1 MAIQQPI
8 QQPIERPSVQP
19 VEQPAN
25 AREFCLRI
33 LESGDL
39 ASKLAP
45 PLDRAGQVLALDP
58 SGSAI
63 FIDRPARDVGLRMRG
78 GGDKLPRPGELS
90 DLASRQLCLARFAHH
105 ELMAVEYFAWALL
118 RWPDLPLPLR
128 RGLLAALADEQRHCR
143 LYLDRL
149 DALGGRFDGDDH
161 SDYFWRHAPAIAAS
175 PAGPAAFLAAMG
187 LTLEQ
192 ANLDFTLTYR
202 DGFARAGDPESAAIC
217 QQVHD
222 DEIAHVALAAYWL
235 VRLEPASPGAPDSR
249 LDAGDLDAYLA
260 SVPFPLG
267 AGRAKGR
274 RFEAKPRA
282 RAGLSEAF
290 IEHVRQAR
298 SSQERGRPWILPNLG
313 AEEGLDWR
321 AYPSEPHAR
330 VAVRLLALLFPK
342 SARIVHRDGGGAWR
356 SEPAAA
362 DWPSAL
368 GPPPE
373 RAVVP
378 WLETT
383 TDAFA
388 WIHTRSLAESL
399 AAGLP
404 GQPRVALAGPDPDCV
419 HALHDKAFALEAARA
434 LGLHPPELDPL
445 LLVLSP
451 EDLGRPDETLARL
464 THALDAWPAWTAR
477 RFTLKPRFGSSGRG
491 RVGGEGQ
498 IDTPAVRGAFARL
511 ARRGGAVFEPWLAR
525 TRDFSVV
532 LHLPAANASP
542 SILASFEMLTTRSGV
557 FRGHC
562 GEVDIGGGVYS
573 GDPDDDRLRAGA
585 ADIARMAA
593 DRGFFGACGVDAF
606 RYRTGDGGREAWRGA
621 VEFNARPTMGLV
633 TYGLLRRA
641 LPRLPESLAVPGRE
655 PLAFLFTLLDNRAD
669 DPRAAILD
677 RSGPDAHV
685 IELAARPIPGEP
697 RPLLFFGRDR
707 KALREA
713 HLALVG
719 C

>member
-1 MAIQQPI
+1 MEPN
-8 QQPIERPSVQP
+8 
-19 VEQPAN
+19 EQPAS

-39 ASKLAP
+39 ASKLSP
-45 PLDRAGQVLALDP
+45 PFDPRGELFALDP
-58 SGSAI
+58 SGPAI
-63 FIDRPARDVGLRMRG
+63 FIDRPARDAGLRMRS

-90 DLASRQLCLARFAHH
+90 ELASRQLCLARFAHH

-128 RGLLAALADEQRHCR
+128 RGLLVALADEQRHCR

-149 DALGGRFDGDDH
+149 AALGGRFDGGDH

-175 PAGPAAFLAAMG
+175 PAGAAAFLAAMG

-202 DGFARAGDPESAAIC
+202 DGFAHAGDRESAAIC

-222 DEIAHVALAAYWL
+222 DEIAHVALAAHWL
-235 VRLEPASPGAPDSR
+235 VRLGPASAGAPDSR
-249 LDAGDLDAYLA
+249 SDASDLDAYLA
-260 SVPFPLG
+260 SVPFPFG

-290 IEHVRQAR
+290 IDHVRQAR
-298 SSQERGRPWILPNLG
+298 SSQERGRPWILPNLA

-321 AYPSEPHAR
+321 AYPSAPHAR
-330 VAVRLLALLFPK
+330 VAVRLLALLFSK
-342 SARIVHRDGGGAWR
+342 SARIVHPEGGGAWR
-356 SEPAAA
+356 SESAAA
-362 DWPSAL
+362 EWPSAL
-368 GPPPE
+368 GAPPDH
-373 RAVVP
+373 AVLP
-378 WLETT
+378 WLDTSP
-383 TDAFA
+383 DAFA
-388 WIHTRSLAESL
+388 WIHTRSLADSL
-399 AAGLP
+399 ARGLP
-404 GQPRVALAGPDPDCV
+404 GQPRVALAGPDLDCV
-419 HALHDKAFALEAARA
+419 HALHDKAFALEASRS
-434 LGLHPPELDPL
+434 LGLHPPDLDPL

-451 EDLGRPDETLARL
+451 EDLGRPDEALARL
-464 THALDAWPAWTAR
+464 THALDAWPAWTGR

-498 IDTPAVRGAFARL
+498 VDTPAVRGALARL

-525 TRDFSVV
+525 SRDLSVV
-532 LHLPAANASP
+532 LHLPSANAEP

-562 GEVDIGGGVYS
+562 GKLDVEGSVWS
-573 GDPDDDRLRAGA
+573 GDPEDDCLRAGA
-585 ADIARMAA
+585 AEIARMAS

-606 RYRTGDGGREAWRGA
+606 RYRTGDGEREAWRGA

-641 LPRLPESLAVPGRE
+641 LPHLPGPLAASDRA
-655 PLAFLFTLLDNRAD
+655 PLAFLFTILDEHAD
-669 DPRAAILD
+669 DQRTAILE
-677 RSGPDAHV
+677 RSGQDAHA
-685 IELAARPIPGEP
+685 IELAARRIPGEP

-713 HLALVG
+713 HRAIVG

>member
-1 MAIQQPI
+1 MPLEEPSEELIEEPIEQPI
-8 QQPIERPSVQP
+8 G
-19 VEQPAN
+19 QPAN

-33 LESGDL
+33 LASGDL

-45 PLDRAGQVLALDP
+45 PFDPAGRVLALDP

-128 RGLLAALADEQRHCR
+128 RGLLTALADEQRHCR

-222 DEIAHVALAAYWL
+222 DEIAHVALAAHWL
-235 VRLEPASPGAPDSR
+235 VRLGPASPGAPDSR
-249 LDAGDLDAYLA
+249 SDAGDLDAYLA

-313 AEEGLDWR
+313 AEEGLDWQ
-321 AYPSEPHAR
+321 AFPSQPHAR
-330 VAVRLLALLFPK
+330 VAVRLLALLFSK
-342 SARIVHRDGGGAWR
+342 SARIVHPDSGGGWR
-356 SEPAAA
+356 SESTAA
-362 DWPSAL
+362 DWPSVL
-368 GPPPE
+368 GAPPDH
-373 RAVVP
+373 AVLP
-378 WLETT
+378 WLDTSP
-383 TDAFA
+383 DAFA
-388 WIHTRSLAESL
+388 WIPTPSLAESL
-399 AAGLP
+399 ARGLP

-419 HALHDKAFALEAARA
+419 HALHDKAFALEASRT
-434 LGLHPPELDPL
+434 LGLHPPDLDPL

-451 EDLGRPDETLARL
+451 EALGRPDETLARL
-464 THALDAWPAWTAR
+464 THALDAWPAWTGR

-498 IDTPAVRGAFARL
+498 IDTPAVRGALARL

-525 TRDFSVV
+525 SRDFSVV
-532 LHLPAANASP
+532 LHLPAANAAP
-542 SILASFEMLTTRSGV
+542 SILASFEMLTSRSGV

-562 GEVDIGGGVYS
+562 GEVDVDGGVYS
-573 GDPDDDRLRAGA
+573 GDPEDDCLRAGA

-593 DRGFFGACGVDAF
+593 ERGFFGACGVDAF
-606 RYRTGDGGREAWRGA
+606 RYRTVEGDREAWRGA

-633 TYGLLRRA
+633 TYGLLLRA
-641 LPRLPESLAVPGRE
+641 LLHLSEPLASRDRT
-655 PLAFLFTLLDNRAD
+655 PLAFLFTLLDPRAD
-669 DPRAAILD
+669 DPCAALLD

-685 IELAARPIPGEP
+685 IELAARSIPGEP

-713 HLALVG
+713 HLAVVG
-719 C
+719 Y